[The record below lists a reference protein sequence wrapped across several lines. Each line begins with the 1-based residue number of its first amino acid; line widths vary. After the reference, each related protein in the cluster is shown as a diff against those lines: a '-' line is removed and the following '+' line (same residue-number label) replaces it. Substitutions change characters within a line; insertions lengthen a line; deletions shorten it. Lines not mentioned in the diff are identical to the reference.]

1 MKRRVK
7 AYFLSAATVY
17 ITMSYLTKMFMD
29 ILYNFSTGFG

>member
-1 MKRRVK
+1 M

>member
-1 MKRRVK
+1 MKRRVM